1 MPHISNPEREAAR
14 WMTLVEACA
23 QIAAADRISEADA
36 LVQLRG
42 ALADGVLACR
52 WDAEWAGSVPRG
64 KWWLKAD
71 VRIPGDGQI
80 LDDDFDPFPRYKALL
95 ILRRSLSRKWPVP
108 PAPIAPSAAKN
119 KTTPP
124 LHVDVDAVYKQR
136 IDNGGIP
143 TSADDEA
150 WRKQMDISR
159 RRLREVRKPY
169 VKAKLRRRETARS
182 AANPRRTRAEPTPN
196 RAEPA
201 PNPRRGKS

>member
-1 MPHISNPEREAAR
+1 
-14 WMTLVEACA
+14 MTLVEACA

-124 LHVDVDAVYKQR
+124 LHVDVDAA
-136 IDNGGIP
+136 
-143 TSADDEA
+143 TSTESQKAEF
-150 WRKQMDISR
+150 QP
-159 RRLREVRKPY
+159 LR
-169 VKAKLRRRETARS
+169 TM
-182 AANPRRTRAEPTPN
+182 
-196 RAEPA
+196 
-201 PNPRRGKS
+201 RRGESRWDFPGSA